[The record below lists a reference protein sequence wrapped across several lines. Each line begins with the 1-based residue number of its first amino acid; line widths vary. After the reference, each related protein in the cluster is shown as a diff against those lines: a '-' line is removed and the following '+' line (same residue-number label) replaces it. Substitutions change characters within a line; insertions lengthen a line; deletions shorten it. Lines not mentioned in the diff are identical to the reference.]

1 MRGAKIPHETIRRLP
16 LYWRAVN
23 FISAENHAHVN
34 SKVLADVVHINPWQ
48 IRKDLSYFG
57 AFGTRGVGYD
67 TKKLLRK
74 ISDILRLNIN
84 QKAILVGVGN
94 LGMALLKYSGFKSFG
109 LDIVAVFDKQRQ
121 KIGKTINGVIV
132 EDVSKLNKFKDRGYY
147 IGIIAVPA
155 VAAQDILERL
165 VYAGVCGILN
175 FAPTVLEVPKNVTV
189 INIDI
194 APELARLP
202 YHMSVKQMEK
212 R

>member
-23 FISAENHAHVN
+23 FISAENHAHIN

-57 AFGTRGVGYD
+57 TFGTRDIGYD
-67 TKKLLRK
+67 TKKLLQK

-94 LGMALLKYSGFKSFG
+94 LGMALLKYSRFKSYR
-109 LDIVAVFDKQRQ
+109 LDIVAAFEKQRQ

-132 EDVSKLNKFKDRGYY
+132 EDVSKLNELKGRGYY

-155 VAAQDILERL
+155 VAAQDILKRL
-165 VYAGVCGILN
+165 VYSGVYGILN
-175 FAPTVLEVPKNVTV
+175 FAPVVLEAPKNVTI

-194 APELARLP
+194 ALGLARMP